1 MSLKNPRSFVLMASR
16 HRSGSVDDTLD
27 SPPTSPPPPVPD
39 EPEAEVPNFPPMY
52 KADSLTRVNKPGH
65 VGSKVSRMKEIF
77 QQQTATNDAHH
88 EHKFQPVKTF
98 QHHVARSPPPALQPR
113 SPPASNAKGE
123 HSGRTGPG
131 SKVKEPSSPPQV
143 HIPPASS
150 HVQRFNYTRALFA
163 RMEEESKQQT
173 EKEKLAP
180 HRNSPTYGARSPV
193 ISPERGIASQHKSV
207 IGSEGGADD
216 SRKKLQLSNDDDEL
230 DSENREVTSARRSRV
245 EYKPPVP
252 GRKPEIVNVPGRKP
266 EIVNKPKPAFS
277 EPNLQKAVNSSVS
290 NTPGG
295 LLWKRRQTDI
305 MTDISNTEKYHE
317 SQSRGNKSAS
327 TSHVE
332 DTNGSTSEMLDSS
345 MFGSSNGSIS
355 EDLSITSAYHS
366 KKPHFPSD
374 NIKFNQGRSASTEV
388 LASKPTSHDLD
399 LGSRSL
405 ERGQRIVDGLESDRS
420 VDKGGVVMRR
430 SRLIEKGGS
439 AVTNQNKRL
448 SREEIQA
455 AIERADT
462 YLKSTSSVDDG
473 QVNNSKLESMSASD
487 ITLDSSSK
495 SQEVTPEQK
504 MSQSDS
510 SITSAANPDSELR
523 SWALYRKQRY
533 ARASDPLLEDKVGD
547 VNKLGSISD
556 ISVSGFRTASMEN
569 LTKSPPEQKSPPN
582 KAFDALSAISQS
594 SVGTRRQLRSQQPPG
609 PVENASVG
617 HTKELLPSSIPSDGV
632 VSASSLELDYNQQ
645 KPVITGVTVS
655 SNQGTNIHH
664 SQHST
669 DISSDVNS
677 YSRPI
682 PVPRRSAP
690 APPTTA
696 PPPPP
701 PPSVSQTPAANLTQA
716 DIKLNASNV
725 ASHSLQSHRP
735 ADTVAEESISSIS
748 ISKLLPSTDLPPQA
762 TVQGHV
768 GQGHSPKVEEVTTF
782 GWADLLQSTPPE
794 LGTQPPSVALR
805 GKAHF
810 LSLDEPEETDD
821 SERPHVFE
829 NRTGSRK
836 GVIIEN
842 GIELPQREDGDG
854 TEHPEVDLEPSIPS
868 DATSLLLHTKLPPP
882 PAYPGH
888 SKLPQYILDEDVSE
902 VEVGSERSEENAVNY
917 LEIEGL
923 SSTSSESED
932 EYVDYQAKTDRRIRF
947 SRGPIKVF
955 MTYSTDDYDRRN
967 EDIDPVAASA
977 EYELEKRVER
987 MDVFPVDLHKGPEGL
1002 GLSIIGMGV
1011 GADAGLEKLGI
1022 FIKTLTDGG
1031 AAQKSGKM
1039 QVNDQII
1046 EVDGKSLVGVTQAY
1060 AASVLRNTSG
1070 EVKFLIGRE
1079 KDPSKSEV
1087 ARLIQQSLEL
1097 DRRREELKRQ
1107 EHERLQALHDG
1118 FMPRDEVLEHEHLQ
1132 KLHSTGSVSSKED
1145 NNVQDLDAS
1154 SQEEEEME
1162 EAEEEEGKQEEEEM
1176 EHTEEISEELQAGE
1190 ATPLSMPSGVDS
1202 EPSPDSS
1209 PEEATGKAVVDV
1221 FDLQDSSPDSGPEM
1235 EPQALFVKLKE
1246 AQLRNSVLEAELTK
1260 LKGRLLLL
1268 ENTESQRRQEERRS
1282 DDMAARLREV
1292 EKALNSARKEINH
1305 YQDLMEGS
1313 QGQYIALEKKMQG
1326 DLTALEK
1333 KYHKAKKLIKEYQQR
1348 EKDFLAEREAL
1359 IQQQNEKNQ
1368 QYDALVKSLKDRI
1381 FQLESE
1387 LREAQQAAG
1396 LPVLLPHRQE
1406 VTVVTETSPPVRS
1419 LPPPVRDSGM
1429 RPVQDKDSI
1438 SSESEMSSLSEPPTP
1453 AVEDTVTVDPASMFN
1468 SMPPTKLL
1476 DTSVSKAKAQL
1487 AANSPRRP
1495 PTKQR
1500 SKSQDSE
1507 ELIEAAIQSKA
1518 ESGLETWSKHDRTAE
1533 YILNLN
1539 SDNTVKKSDP
1549 SLDISKP
1556 APSDHAPTSISSDQD
1571 AFSAGYD
1578 NVQAPPT
1585 SNTVPAPPPPPVEP
1599 TDPNGLSDDW
1609 DTPRD
1614 RLNSGSESSSTISQ
1628 RSYDPSQPNF
1638 RNKNSEIPG
1647 LDSVSTDTSGTVET
1661 TGSESSAKKS
1671 KGLLPKLPFKFGS
1684 SDRDKGGGITLISAR
1699 GINSDDVPSSEG
1711 GITLISKRKLDTG
1724 LDFDASAPRPK
1735 IGASINSDSSSGY
1748 MVGETESARS
1758 YQFSGIP
1765 GNEDS
1770 VSQSGGLNQFGAGQI
1785 NDWTVENVKHW
1796 LIGIEMERFTEIFTE
1811 RGING
1816 AQLATLDANK
1826 LKAMGVTSAKDRDYL
1841 KKRLKELRTVLEK
1854 EKKQQEKERKQMEKM
1869 AKTREKEQKKQSK
1882 KK

>member
-655 SNQGTNIHH
+655 SNQ
-664 SQHST
+664 
-669 DISSDVNS
+669 
-677 YSRPI
+677 
-682 PVPRRSAP
+682 
-690 APPTTA
+690 
-696 PPPPP
+696 
-701 PPSVSQTPAANLTQA
+701 
-716 DIKLNASNV
+716 
-725 ASHSLQSHRP
+725 
-735 ADTVAEESISSIS
+735 
-748 ISKLLPSTDLPPQA
+748 
-762 TVQGHV
+762 
-768 GQGHSPKVEEVTTF
+768 
-782 GWADLLQSTPPE
+782 
-794 LGTQPPSVALR
+794 
-805 GKAHF
+805 
-810 LSLDEPEETDD
+810 
-821 SERPHVFE
+821 
-829 NRTGSRK
+829 
-836 GVIIEN
+836 
-842 GIELPQREDGDG
+842 
-854 TEHPEVDLEPSIPS
+854 
-868 DATSLLLHTKLPPP
+868 
-882 PAYPGH
+882 
-888 SKLPQYILDEDVSE
+888 DEDVSE

-1118 FMPRDEVLEHEHLQ
+1118 FMVPRDEVLEHEHLQ